1 MDFLCFYED
10 KVYLFHNIVFLTG
23 QVMASSYHFRNL
35 SVADGLPDL
44 VVNALYKDSSGYVW
58 FGTNT
63 SLERF
68 DGVYLKHYM
77 IKGSTENLKRVY
89 AIAEMPEKEIWVGTG
104 NGLWRVNNR
113 IHDIEHVASDIIET
127 PVKVLLSDG
136 KGILYI
142 GTDKGL
148 YVYKMVIS
156 NYYYSI
162 KMSFL

>member
-1 MDFLCFYED
+1 MINRWIFYAFMKIRFICFII
-10 KVYLFHNIVFLTG
+10 LFFLTG

-77 IKGSTENLKRVY
+77 IKGMLAARAMIS
-89 AIAEMPEKEIWVGTG
+89 AI
-104 NGLWRVNNR
+104 R
-113 IHDIEHVASDIIET
+113 S
-127 PVKVLLSDG
+127 VLP
-136 KGILYI
+136 Y
-142 GTDKGL
+142 
-148 YVYKMVIS
+148 MVP
-156 NYYYSI
+156 
-162 KMSFL
+162 